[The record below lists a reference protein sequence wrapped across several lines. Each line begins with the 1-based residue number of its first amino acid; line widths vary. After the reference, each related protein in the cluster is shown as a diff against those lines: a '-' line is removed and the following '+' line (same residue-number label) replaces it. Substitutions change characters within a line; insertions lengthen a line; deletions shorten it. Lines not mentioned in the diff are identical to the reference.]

1 MSQSNTALI
10 NRFREEFAE
19 AAKSGL
25 EEYLATVENEARRL
39 APIRKVFAQQG
50 GRRKTAWR
58 NVFETRAV
66 SKAGAILAYDQAT
79 TLNLNGKQVRFTR
92 AEHMQRFRARQT
104 GRGKYMVQVRSF
116 KNVEP
121 YSSPARRSWTESNL
135 SDRRSDPSGRLEPF
149 IHVGGSQDFVFSDYD
164 KLNYEGRRALTKA
177 AQRFRPGGYN
187 DFYSGEEGVL
197 AVHAGKDL
205 TSHVEG
211 AEVPPHARFGKQ
223 VTLQLGGGL
232 RKSIEA
238 QPVEE
243 IGSRLHGSVVAGA
256 PYALYVE
263 FGTAKHGKAQP
274 YLRPALMRYR
284 YLLAKSVGSN
294 IRNR

>member
-1 MSQSNTALI
+1 MSLANKALI
-10 NRFREEFAE
+10 DQFRQDFAE

-58 NVFETRAV
+58 NVFETRAT
-66 SKAGAILAYDQAT
+66 SKAGSITDYAM
-79 TLNLNGKQVRFTR
+79 RFPRVR
-92 AEHMQRFRARQT
+92 AEQMQRLRVQKT

-116 KNVEP
+116 KNMEP
-121 YSSPARRSWTESNL
+121 YSSPARRTWTETNL
-135 SDRRSDPSGRLEPF
+135 KNRRSDPSGRLEPF

-187 DFYSGEEGVL
+187 EFYSGEEGVL

-211 AEVPPHARFGKQ
+211 AEVPPHARFNKQ

-232 RKSIEA
+232 RRSIEA
-238 QPVEE
+238 QP
-243 IGSRLHGSVVAGA
+243 IGESKGRLHGSVVASA